1 MSSNNQ
7 ANDERIDELA
17 SKVTTLLQFAALM
30 VDDIDLL
37 EEVYGE
43 STETIAHVDALAPV
57 IGAVG
62 GDWEES
68 RLEADVRRKR
78 ARAILELAKVI
89 RDTESDRVK
98 LKAKQAN
105 MAKAR
110 SMLGGI
116 L

>member
-1 MSSNNQ
+1 M
-7 ANDERIDELA
+7 AHEVTDDRIAELA
-17 SKVTTLLQFAALM
+17 GKVTTLLQFAALL

-37 EEVYGE
+37 EKVYGE
-43 STETIAHVDALAPV
+43 STETVSHVDALAPV

-78 ARAILELAKVI
+78 ALAILELAKVI
-89 RDTESDRVK
+89 RDTEADREQ
-98 LKAKQAN
+98 LRSKQAS
-105 MAKAR
+105 MAHAR
-110 SMLGGI
+110 SMLGRI